1 MQIQKL
7 KKGIVGFS
15 LALLGMTSVG
25 AADIIHDAQF
35 NVLQRQ
41 HGETWKAEDQEVDR
55 KLAEIRK
62 QNGDKR
68 PNIVYILVDDLSY
81 GQMGSRKMNHV
92 MGVNTENI
100 NKFATEGLALER
112 MYTEPSCT
120 PTRAAMMTGRHP
132 IRSGSS
138 EVKVTLVG
146 EGLSKDEVTIA
157 EILSQSGYNTSH
169 IGKWHQGD
177 IEESYP
183 HNQGFDFAAFPV
195 HQQVQLALM
204 TKEAAQANNLFGWDP
219 TIQSNDFVID
229 DTFRPNGMVTGL
241 EAHKGATAKEVEMPA
256 GHQWSQA
263 DYHEMNVRYQ
273 AQAIE
278 QLQQLSKSDKPF
290 YLQYW
295 PLYPLNFVHDQT
307 PNKSLNGGFM
317 AEKLQLLD
325 TWFGEFLQEMETL
338 GIAENTIVILMADN
352 GLMYHYGGPS
362 GLSQL
367 IYRGGKTDFLEGGI
381 RTDAYIRWPTA
392 IEANTAAGDI
402 FHVSDLFTTLATIG
416 QATDYI
422 PRDRVIDGINQTPL
436 LLKGEFSGRRDYVY
450 VYQGDRLAA
459 VVKDEFKMH
468 MPVPGMPGAAAP
480 VYNVYRD
487 PREENPHIGMALWS
501 GASFQDMIKRHLMTI
516 EKYPH
521 LPLGKG
527 VPYSGIDNLRPE
539 TKKLIDDFIS
549 WH

>member
-1 MQIQKL
+1 MCI
-7 KKGIVGFS
+7 KKFLYSS
-15 LALLGMTSVG
+15 LIGLAVSHQAY
-25 AADIIHDAQF
+25 AADTEIIHDAQF
-35 NVLQRQ
+35 NILERQ
-41 HGETWKAEDQEVDR
+41 HGEKWKEQDKGIEA
-55 KLAEIRK
+55 KLADIRK
-62 QNGDKR
+62 KNGGKR
-68 PNIVYILVDDLSY
+68 PNIVYILVDDLSF
-81 GQMGSRKMNHV
+81 GQMGNRKMNHV
-92 MGVNTENI
+92 MGVDTKNI
-100 NKFATEGLALER
+100 NHFANQGLSLER

-146 EGLSKDEVTIA
+146 EGLSKEEVTIA
-157 EILSQSGYNTSH
+157 EVLSEAGYNTAH

-177 IEESYP
+177 IEQSYP
-183 HNQGFDFAAFPV
+183 HNQGFDFAAFPA

-204 TKEAAQANNLFGWDP
+204 TKEASLANNLFGWYDQ
-219 TIQSNDFVID
+219 IQNNDFVID
-229 DTFRPNGMVTGL
+229 KTFRPNGMVTGV
-241 EAHKGATAKEVEMPA
+241 EGHKGKKAKEVHMPA
-256 GHQWSQA
+256 GHAWTQA

-273 AQAIE
+273 KQAIE

-307 PNKSLNGGFM
+307 PNKSLNGGYM

-325 TWFGEFLQEMETL
+325 TWFGEFLAEMDRL
-338 GIAENTIVILMADN
+338 GIADNTLVVLMADN

-362 GLSQL
+362 GLSEL

-381 RTDAYIRWPTA
+381 RTDAYVRWPAA
-392 IEANTAAGDI
+392 IEANSAASDI
-402 FHVSDLFTTLATIG
+402 VHVSDLYTTIARIA
-416 QATDYI
+416 QAKKYI
-422 PRDRVIDGINQTPL
+422 PRDRVIDGLDQTAL
-436 LLKGEFSGRRDYVY
+436 LLEGEKNGRRDYVF

-459 VVKDEFKMH
+459 VVKDQFKMH
-468 MPVPGMPGAAAP
+468 MPTPGMPGAAAP
-480 VYNVYRD
+480 VFNVNRD

-501 GASFQDMIKRHLMTI
+501 GASFQDMLKRHMMTI
-516 EKYPH
+516 KKYPH

-527 VPYSGIDNLRPE
+527 APYSGIENLRPE
-539 TKKLIDDFIS
+539 TKQLVDDFMS

>member
-1 MQIQKL
+1 MCI
-7 KKGIVGFS
+7 KKFLYSS
-15 LALLGMTSVG
+15 LIGLAVSHQAY
-25 AADIIHDAQF
+25 AADTEIIHDAQF
-35 NVLQRQ
+35 NILERQ
-41 HGETWKAEDQEVDR
+41 HGEKWKEQDKGIEA
-55 KLAEIRK
+55 KLADIRK
-62 QNGDKR
+62 KNGGKR
-68 PNIVYILVDDLSY
+68 PNIVYILVDDLSF
-81 GQMGSRKMNHV
+81 GQMGNRKMNHV
-92 MGVNTENI
+92 MGVDTKNI
-100 NKFATEGLALER
+100 NHFANQGLSLER

-146 EGLSKDEVTIA
+146 EGLSKEEVTIA
-157 EILSQSGYNTSH
+157 EVLSEADYNTAH

-183 HNQGFDFAAFPV
+183 HNQGFDFAAFPA

-204 TKEAAQANNLFGWDP
+204 TKEASLANNLFGWHDS
-219 TIQSNDFVID
+219 TQNNDFVID
-229 DTFRPNGMVTGL
+229 RTFRPNGMVTGL
-241 EAHKGATAKEVEMPA
+241 EGYKGKKAKEVHMPA
-256 GHQWSQA
+256 GHKWTQA

-273 AQAIE
+273 KQAIE

-307 PNKSLNGGFM
+307 PNKSRNGGYM

-325 TWFGEFLQEMETL
+325 TWFGEFLAEMDKL
-338 GIAENTIVILMADN
+338 GIADNTLVVLMADN

-362 GLSQL
+362 GLSEL

-381 RTDAYIRWPTA
+381 RTDAYVRWPAA
-392 IEANTAAGDI
+392 IEANSAASDI
-402 FHVSDLFTTLATIG
+402 VHVSDLYTTLARIA
-416 QATDYI
+416 QAKKYI
-422 PRDRVIDGINQTPL
+422 PRDRVIDGLDQTAL
-436 LLKGEFSGRRDYVY
+436 LLEGEKNGRRDYVY

-468 MPVPGMPGAAAP
+468 MPAPGMPGAAAP
-480 VYNVYRD
+480 VFNVYRD

-501 GASFQDMIKRHLMTI
+501 GASFQDMLKRHMMTI
-516 EKYPH
+516 KKYPH

-527 VPYSGIDNLRPE
+527 APYSGIENLRPE
-539 TKKLIDDFIS
+539 TKQLVDDFMS

>member
-1 MQIQKL
+1 MKHLVIKR
-7 KKGIVGFS
+7 
-15 LALLGMTSVG
+15 LAVACTLLAVSSIIM
-25 AADIIHDAQF
+25 AKEIIHDGQF
-35 NVLQRQ
+35 NILERQ
-41 HGETWKAEDQEVDR
+41 HGEKWKEQDKEIEA
-55 KLAEIRK
+55 KLADIRK
-62 QNGDKR
+62 KNGGKR
-68 PNIVYILVDDLSY
+68 PNIVYILVDDLSF
-81 GQMGSRKMNHV
+81 GQMGNRKMNHV
-92 MGVNTENI
+92 MGVDTKNI
-100 NKFATEGLALER
+100 NHFANQSLSLER

-146 EGLSKDEVTIA
+146 EGLSKEEVTIA
-157 EILSQSGYNTSH
+157 EVLSEAGYNTAH

-183 HNQGFDFAAFPV
+183 HNQGFDFAAFPA

-204 TKEAAQANNLFGWDP
+204 TKEASLANNLFGWYEP
-219 TIQSNDFVID
+219 IQNNDFVID
-229 DTFRPNGMVTGL
+229 RTFRPNGMVTGL
-241 EAHKGATAKEVEMPA
+241 EGYKDKKAKEVHMPA
-256 GHQWSQA
+256 GHKWTQA
-263 DYHEMNVRYQ
+263 DYHAMNVRYQ
-273 AQAIE
+273 KQAIE

-307 PNKSLNGGFM
+307 PNKSRNGGYM

-325 TWFGEFLQEMETL
+325 TWFGEFLAEMDKL
-338 GIAENTIVILMADN
+338 GIADNTLVVLMADN

-362 GLSQL
+362 GLSEL

-381 RTDAYIRWPTA
+381 RTDAYVRWPAA
-392 IEANTAAGDI
+392 IEANSAASDI
-402 FHVSDLFTTLATIG
+402 VHVSDLYTTLARIG
-416 QATDYI
+416 QAKKYI
-422 PRDRVIDGINQTPL
+422 PRDRVIDGLDQTAL
-436 LLKGEFSGRRDYVY
+436 LLEGEKNGRRDYVY

-468 MPVPGMPGAAAP
+468 MPTPGMPGAAAP
-480 VYNVYRD
+480 VFNVYRD
-487 PREENPHIGMALWS
+487 PREENAHIGMALWS
-501 GASFQDMIKRHLMTI
+501 GASFQDMLKRHMMTI
-516 EKYPH
+516 KKYPH

-527 VPYSGIDNLRPE
+527 APYSGIENLRPE
-539 TKKLIDDFIS
+539 TKQLVDDFMS

>member
-1 MQIQKL
+1 M
-7 KKGIVGFS
+7 KKIFVGIAIS
-15 LALLGMTSVG
+15 TLALM
-25 AADIIHDAQF
+25 AQDPIIHDAQF
-35 NVLQRQ
+35 NILERQ
-41 HGETWKAEDQEVDR
+41 HGDKWNEQDKMIEA
-55 KLAEIRK
+55 KLADIRK
-62 QNGDKR
+62 KNGDKR
-68 PNIVYILVDDLSY
+68 PNIVYILVDDLSF
-81 GQMGSRKMNHV
+81 GQMGNRKMNHV
-92 MGVNTENI
+92 MGVDTKNI
-100 NKFATEGLALER
+100 NHFANQGLSLER

-146 EGLSKDEVTIA
+146 EGLSKEEVTIA
-157 EILSQSGYNTSH
+157 EVLSEAGYNTAH

-177 IEESYP
+177 IEQSYP
-183 HNQGFDFAAFPV
+183 HNQGFDFAAFPA

-204 TKEAAQANNLFGWDP
+204 TKEASLANNLFGWYDQ
-219 TIQSNDFVID
+219 IQNNDFVID
-229 DTFRPNGMVTGL
+229 KTFRPNGMVTGV
-241 EAHKGATAKEVEMPA
+241 EGHKGKKAKEVHMPA
-256 GHQWSQA
+256 GHQWTQA

-273 AQAIE
+273 KQAIE

-307 PNKSLNGGFM
+307 PNKSRNGGYM

-325 TWFGEFLQEMETL
+325 TWFGEFLAEMDKL
-338 GIAENTIVILMADN
+338 GITDNTLVVLMADN

-362 GLSQL
+362 GLSEL

-381 RTDAYIRWPTA
+381 RTDAYVRWPAA
-392 IEANTAAGDI
+392 IEANSAASDI
-402 FHVSDLFTTLATIG
+402 IHVSDLYTTIARIG
-416 QATDYI
+416 QAEKHI
-422 PRDRVIDGINQTPL
+422 PRDRVIDGIDQTAL
-436 LLKGEFSGRRDYVY
+436 LLEGEKNGRRDYVF

-459 VVKDEFKMH
+459 VVKDELKRH
-468 MPVPGMPGAAAP
+468 MPAPGMPGAAAP
-480 VYNVYRD
+480 VFNVNRD

-501 GASFQDMIKRHLMTI
+501 GASFQDMLKRHMMTI
-516 EKYPH
+516 KKYPH

-527 VPYSGIDNLRPE
+527 APYSGIENLRPE
-539 TKKLIDDFIS
+539 TKKLVDDFMS

>member
-1 MQIQKL
+1 MCIQKIMYSTL
-7 KKGIVGFS
+7 IG
-15 LALLGMTSVG
+15 LAVSHQAY
-25 AADIIHDAQF
+25 AADTEIIHDAQF
-35 NVLQRQ
+35 NILERQ
-41 HGETWKAEDQEVDR
+41 HGEKWKEQDKVIEA
-55 KLAEIRK
+55 KLADIRK
-62 QNGDKR
+62 KNGDKR
-68 PNIVYILVDDLSY
+68 PNIVYILVDDLSF
-81 GQMGSRKMNHV
+81 GQMGNRKMNHV
-92 MGVNTENI
+92 MGVDTKNI
-100 NKFATEGLALER
+100 NYFANQGLSLER

-146 EGLSKDEVTIA
+146 EGLSKEEVTIA
-157 EILSQSGYNTSH
+157 EVLSEAGYNTAH

-177 IEESYP
+177 IEQSYP
-183 HNQGFDFAAFPV
+183 HNQGFDFAAFPA

-204 TKEAAQANNLFGWDP
+204 TKEASLANNLFGWYEP
-219 TIQSNDFVID
+219 IQNNDFVID
-229 DTFRPNGMVTGL
+229 RTFRPNGMVTGV
-241 EAHKGATAKEVEMPA
+241 EGHKGKKAKEVHMPA

-273 AQAIE
+273 KQAIE

-307 PNKSLNGGFM
+307 PNKSLNGGYM

-325 TWFGEFLQEMETL
+325 TWFGEFLAEMDKL
-338 GIAENTIVILMADN
+338 GIADNTLVVLMADN

-362 GLSQL
+362 GLSEL

-381 RTDAYIRWPTA
+381 RTDAYVRWPAA
-392 IEANTAAGDI
+392 IEANSAASDI
-402 FHVSDLFTTLATIG
+402 VHVSDLYTTLATIA
-416 QATDYI
+416 QAKKYI
-422 PRDRVIDGINQTPL
+422 PRDRVIDGLDQTAL
-436 LLKGEFSGRRDYVY
+436 LLEGEKNGRRDYVF

-468 MPVPGMPGAAAP
+468 MPAPGMPGAGAP
-480 VYNVYRD
+480 VFNVKRD

-501 GASFQDMIKRHLMTI
+501 GASFQDMLKRHMMTI
-516 EKYPH
+516 KKYPH

-527 VPYSGIDNLRPE
+527 APYSGIENLRPE
-539 TKKLIDDFIS
+539 TKKLVDDFMS

>member
-1 MQIQKL
+1 MIKIIA
-7 KKGIVGFS
+7 GIAIS
-15 LALLGMTSVG
+15 TLALM
-25 AADIIHDAQF
+25 AQDPIIHDAQF
-35 NVLQRQ
+35 NVLERQ
-41 HGETWKAEDQEVDR
+41 HGDKWKEQDKVIEA
-55 KLAEIRK
+55 KLADIRK
-62 QNGDKR
+62 KNGDKR
-68 PNIVYILVDDLSY
+68 PNIVYILVDDLSF
-81 GQMGSRKMNHV
+81 GQMGNRKMNHV
-92 MGVNTENI
+92 MGVDTHNI
-100 NKFATEGLALER
+100 NNFANQSLSLER

-146 EGLSKDEVTIA
+146 EGLSKEEVTIA
-157 EILSQSGYNTSH
+157 EVLSEAGYNTAH

-177 IEESYP
+177 IEQSYP
-183 HNQGFDFAAFPV
+183 HNQGFDFAAFPA

-204 TKEAAQANNLFGWDP
+204 TKEASYANNLFGWYSS
-219 TIQSNDFVID
+219 IQNNDFVID
-229 DTFRPNGMVTGL
+229 KTFRPNGMVTGI
-241 EAHKGATAKEVEMPA
+241 EGFKGKKAKEVHMPA
-256 GHQWSQA
+256 GHEWSQA

-273 AQAIE
+273 KQAIE

-307 PNKSLNGGFM
+307 PNKSLNGGYM

-325 TWFGEFLQEMETL
+325 TWFGEFLAEMDKL
-338 GIAENTIVILMADN
+338 GIADNTLVVLMADN

-362 GLSQL
+362 GLSEL

-381 RTDAYIRWPTA
+381 RTDAYVRWPAA
-392 IEANTAAGDI
+392 IEANSAASDI
-402 FHVSDLFTTLATIG
+402 VHVSDLYTTLARIG
-416 QATDYI
+416 QATKYI
-422 PRDRVIDGINQTPL
+422 PRDRVIDGLDQTAL
-436 LLKGEFSGRRDYVY
+436 LLEGEKNGRRDYVY

-468 MPVPGMPGAAAP
+468 MPAPGMPGAAAP
-480 VYNVYRD
+480 VFNVKRD

-501 GASFQDMIKRHLMTI
+501 GASFQDMLKRHMMTI
-516 EKYPH
+516 KKYPH

-527 VPYSGIDNLRPE
+527 APYSGIENLRPE
-539 TKKLIDDFIS
+539 TKQLVDDFMS